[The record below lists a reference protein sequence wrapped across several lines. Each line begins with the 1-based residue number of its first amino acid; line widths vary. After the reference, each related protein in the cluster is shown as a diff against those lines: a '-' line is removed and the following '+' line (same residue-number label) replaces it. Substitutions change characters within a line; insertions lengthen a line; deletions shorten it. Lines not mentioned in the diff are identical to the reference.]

1 MPHDGLAKGRE
12 PVRRLGIHR
21 TQLPINPAHEIV
33 IGNVPHEQE
42 QAVRHLVEVAVAQR
56 VAGQGA
62 SIEVPGL
69 GTRSGPVVR
78 RSSGGLVGGTGGCQR
93 AVSESD
99 AAAPTSP
106 WKKLPR
112 CSTSPVNAVKATSS
126 AGRPWLKAINA
137 MSRAPRLAA
146 ATADRAGATRGQS
159 RRARGASEHAAHVVI
174 LKGLFDQGA
183 GKAAVP
189 R

>member
-1 MPHDGLAKGRE
+1 
-12 PVRRLGIHR
+12 
-21 TQLPINPAHEIV
+21 
-33 IGNVPHEQE
+33 
-42 QAVRHLVEVAVAQR
+42 
-56 VAGQGA
+56 
-62 SIEVPGL
+62 VPGL
-69 GTRSGPVVR
+69 GTRSGPLVR

-99 AAAPTSP
+99 AVAPTSP
-106 WKKLPR
+106 WKKSPP

-126 AGRPWLKAINA
+126 AGGPRLKAINA

-146 ATADRAGATRGQS
+146 ATA
-159 RRARGASEHAAHVVI
+159 AAPAPPAAKAAAPVELPTVLRSVVI